1 MSLIEILLVA
11 IGLAMDCFAVSVAC
25 ALVMKRFQWWP
36 MLRLAFMFGLFQALM
51 PCLGWLA
58 GSQFYGYI
66 HRFDHWIAF
75 GILAFL
81 GIRMIWENLHPGHNG
96 RSVIDPYRW
105 RTVLVLAVATSID
118 ALAVGLSFSLLD
130 ISLWMAVAIIGMVS
144 FVLSWVALLLSLA
157 TGDRLTKRAELLGG
171 LILIA
176 IGLKI
181 LLTHLAV

>member
-58 GSQFYGYI
+58 GSQFYDYI

-75 GILAFL
+75 SILAFL
-81 GIRMIWENLHPGHNG
+81 GIRMIWENLHPGQEGH
-96 RSVIDPYRW
+96 RVIDPYRW
-105 RTVLVLAVATSID
+105 H
-118 ALAVGLSFSLLD
+118 
-130 ISLWMAVAIIGMVS
+130 
-144 FVLSWVALLLSLA
+144 
-157 TGDRLTKRAELLGG
+157 RLPWHRK
-171 LILIA
+171 
-176 IGLKI
+176 
-181 LLTHLAV
+181 